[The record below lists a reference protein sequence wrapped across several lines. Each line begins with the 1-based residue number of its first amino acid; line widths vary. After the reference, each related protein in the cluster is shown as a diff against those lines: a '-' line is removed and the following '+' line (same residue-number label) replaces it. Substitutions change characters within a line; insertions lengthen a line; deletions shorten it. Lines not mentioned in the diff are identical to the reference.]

1 MGFLKYSLYQATEGT
16 MYRLTSRQ
24 TYKIISYFL
33 AHPRSSQIEIS
44 RKTGTSRN
52 LVNHVVNALKG
63 PGIASQKAKGHLEL
77 SDPLRLLEVLS
88 IERPLSGLVVKEVR
102 TEESE
107 VPKVERLVRNEA
119 THIGLYALTAFS
131 GLARHMEY
139 YITYPTVYV
148 YSEKPIQL
156 ADQIRA
162 GRGDVTVQI
171 LRPDSESILQNAR
184 RMKDAMVVE
193 PVQIVIDLFCLSG
206 PGRDGAMKLYKEITE
221 E

>member
-1 MGFLKYSLYQATEGT
+1 

-52 LVNHVVNALKG
+52 LVNHVINALKG

-131 GLARHMEY
+131 GLSKHMEY
-139 YITYPTVYV
+139 YITYPTVHV

-156 ADQIRA
+156 ADQLPA
-162 GRGDVTVQI
+162 GRGDVAVQI